1 MRKIELEKL
10 SKRYA
15 VRKESDWL
23 AATFSLTYAASWDDI
38 CKAVSR
44 AYKYYE
50 AVEILVDDE
59 VIEVNSE
66 DDILKFKE
74 AGRMTIRGMS
84 NIIRIPIMITFFNQ
98 LKTVN
103 VAVPCMTE
111 EFMEADYKKF
121 NMSLGGYMDS
131 LELGMYF

>member
-1 MRKIELEKL
+1 M
-10 SKRYA
+10 
-15 VRKESDWL
+15 
-23 AATFSLTYAASWDDI
+23 
-38 CKAVSR
+38 
-44 AYKYYE
+44 
-50 AVEILVDDE
+50 EILVDDE

-66 DDILKFKE
+66 DDILKFNE
-74 AGRMTIRGMS
+74 AGRMTIRGKS

-103 VAVPCMTE
+103 VAVPCVAE